1 MSNEVEEYSDE
12 LKRESEVELR
22 STMGKISI
30 AFIDIDNMSM
40 MAKVTLFT
48 IVMATFAFIGGY
60 FYKNLSG
67 DQRDINV

>member
-1 MSNEVEEYSDE
+1 MSNDVEEYSDE

-30 AFIDIDNMSM
+30 AFIDIENMS
-40 MAKVTLFT
+40 MAKVTLFA

-67 DQRDINV
+67 D